1 MTSYLVETYISKSLA
16 ADAFAAGR
24 RARAAAL
31 ELSRAGAPV
40 QYVRTTVLPED
51 ETCFHLF
58 VAESEDTV
66 VEACRR
72 AGLRAP
78 RIVPALE

>member
-1 MTSYLVETYISKSLA
+1 MTSYLVEIYIPASLA

-24 RARAAAL
+24 RAGAAAL

-40 QYVRTTVLPED
+40 RYVRTTLLPED

-58 VAESEDTV
+58 VAESEDAVMET
-66 VEACRR
+66 CRR
-72 AGLRAP
+72 AGLGSP
-78 RIVPALE
+78 RIVRALE